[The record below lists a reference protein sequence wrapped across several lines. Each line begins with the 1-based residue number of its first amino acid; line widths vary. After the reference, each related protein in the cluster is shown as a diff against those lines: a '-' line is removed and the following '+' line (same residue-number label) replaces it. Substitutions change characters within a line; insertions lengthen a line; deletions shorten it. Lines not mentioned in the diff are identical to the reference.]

1 MYMDYLEVILFLIA
15 VIQISRNKMALPLTI
30 ILFLSQSYSFC
41 GSNLSTLGFSHQYSD
56 TGLVLFIFM
65 LIVMLLHKPQKLDM
79 RLVYPV
85 KVGIVL
91 FLTFFII
98 AAIIDLLVNDD
109 KFSSVVRVFRQW
121 ICLSAVWMIP
131 YLKPRDVIK
140 ALNYVMYISV
150 FIALVYLYEFFTD
163 SDITGAYRFGG
174 GTRAS
179 IPWSVSFLVFVLLF
193 NNCYHINT
201 FLKWLFIVIIVFEY
215 FMTGTRSIFFACI
228 IVAGVS
234 LLFNGKGVST
244 NKIMILAF
252 SLAAVGIVLSTDNI
266 LTERLFTTK
275 EDISALQGNSNRVGG
290 NMSFRMLMLSERMY
304 YLNQHPQ
311 YAVFGIGNIQESDL
325 KQQLF
330 HIGLKSK
337 NGGVTQLDT
346 GDIAWVLLF
355 LRYGYL
361 GTLIYIGT
369 IFFSMIRLFF
379 QNRKSPLGFATLLY
393 VLCAL
398 ILLSYT
404 SSVIAS
410 SFFWIVPILIIRL
423 LPSTNF
429 RLAMPKKKRHSK
441 LQLQV
446 KS

>member
-1 MYMDYLEVILFLIA
+1 MGYLEVIVFVVAL
-15 VIQISRNKMALPLTI
+15 IQISRNKMAFPLTA
-30 ILFLSQSYSFC
+30 ILFLSQAYSFC
-41 GSNLSTLGFSHQYSD
+41 GSNLSTLFFSHQYAD
-56 TGLVLFIFM
+56 TGLVLYIFM
-65 LIVMLLHKPQKLDM
+65 LIVMFLHKPQKLDM
-79 RLVYPV
+79 RLLHPV
-85 KVGIVL
+85 KVGILL
-91 FLTFFII
+91 FLAFFIV
-98 AAIIDLLVNDD
+98 AAIVDLLVNDV

-131 YLKPRDVIK
+131 YLKPRDVVK
-140 ALNYVMYISV
+140 TLNYVMYISV
-150 FIALVYLYEFFTD
+150 FIALVYLYEFYTD
-163 SDITGAYRFGG
+163 SDLTGAYRFAN

-193 NNCYHINT
+193 NNCYRIST
-201 FLKWLFIVIIVFEY
+201 FLKWLFIAIIVFEY
-215 FMTGTRSIFFACI
+215 FMTGTRSIFFACV
-228 IVAGVS
+228 IVAGLS

-275 EDISALQGNSNRVGG
+275 EDISALQGNGRRIGG
-290 NMSFRMLMLSERMY
+290 NMSFRLLMLEERMY

-379 QNRKSPLGFATLLY
+379 QNRKSPLGFTTLLY
-393 VLCAL
+393 VVNAL

-429 RLAMPKKKRHSK
+429 RLAMSKKEFRNKPA
-441 LQLQV
+441 LQA